1 MRTRTATPSSPAT
14 RRRSRLI
21 KTLFKDIRYDPQG
34 DFAPLTTV
42 VSAPLVLVVNPEN
55 PKTANIKTVADLVA
69 AAKAAPGALAYG
81 SGGNGNLAHLAME
94 LLSQKAG
101 IKMIHVP
108 YRGGSAAEVGILA
121 QEVLAVFDPLSAVPL
136 VKAGKLRALA
146 VSSAERLPALPD
158 VPTVAEA
165 GYPGFDISF
174 WVGFFMPKATPAPI
188 LETLHREIVAAAKRS
203 GGRREGRLAGRRI
216 GARSRLSTQPR
227 SPRRPRISPR
237 SWPPRTSRR
246 SEARRRAQP
255 ERHSYSSPVI
265 CASRSSSGRCPAL
278 IFSRASSSVNHSARS
293 TSGKTCRLPLRGG
306 HSISKLL
313 LRMLCVSISSSAA
326 NAVTNLPPRC
336 LISTK
341 RGQRHGQLQPSSS
354 ENSRRAAVSAS
365 SSSAYSPF
373 GIDHAPRSLLR
384 QNGPPG

>member
-1 MRTRTATPSSPAT
+1 MQRTLRLLAIVTGLCVTTQALAQKYPARPVKIMVGFSAGGPVDVVARIIGDRLSNKLGQPFVVENRAGANGMIVAEGVARADADGYTILACNSST
-14 RRRSRLI
+14 ITLN
-21 KTLFKDIRYDPQG
+21 KTLFKDIRYDPEK

-55 PKTANIKTVADLVA
+55 PRTANIKSVADLVA

-146 VSSAERLPALPD
+146 VSSAERLPTLPD

-188 LETLHREIVAAAKRS
+188 LETLHREIVAAAKDPAIEEKLGS
-203 GGRREGRLAGRRI
+203 QGVVSVLSPAGYAAKIAKETRELAEVV
-216 GARSRLSTQPR
+216 A
-227 SPRRPRISPR
+227 
-237 SWPPRTSRR
+237 
-246 SEARRRAQP
+246 
-255 ERHSYSSPVI
+255 
-265 CASRSSSGRCPAL
+265 
-278 IFSRASSSVNHSARS
+278 
-293 TSGKTCRLPLRGG
+293 
-306 HSISKLL
+306 
-313 LRMLCVSISSSAA
+313 AA
-326 NAVTNLPPRC
+326 NIKA
-336 LISTK
+336 
-341 RGQRHGQLQPSSS
+341 
-354 ENSRRAAVSAS
+354 E
-365 SSSAYSPF
+365 
-373 GIDHAPRSLLR
+373 
-384 QNGPPG
+384 

>member
-1 MRTRTATPSSPAT
+1 MQRMARLLAVIAGLCASALSTQALAQKYPARPVKVMVGFSAGGPVDVVARIIGDRLSNKLGQPFVVENRAGANGMIAAEIVARADADGYTMLACNSST
-14 RRRSRLI
+14 ITLN
-21 KTLFKDIRYDPQG
+21 KTLFKEIRYDPEK

-188 LETLHREIVAAAKRS
+188 LETLHREIVAAAKDRAAEEKLGS
-203 GGRREGRLAGRRI
+203 QGVVSVLSPADYAAKIAKETKELAEVV
-216 GARSRLSTQPR
+216 A
-227 SPRRPRISPR
+227 
-237 SWPPRTSRR
+237 
-246 SEARRRAQP
+246 
-255 ERHSYSSPVI
+255 
-265 CASRSSSGRCPAL
+265 
-278 IFSRASSSVNHSARS
+278 
-293 TSGKTCRLPLRGG
+293 
-306 HSISKLL
+306 
-313 LRMLCVSISSSAA
+313 AA
-326 NAVTNLPPRC
+326 NIKA
-336 LISTK
+336 
-341 RGQRHGQLQPSSS
+341 
-354 ENSRRAAVSAS
+354 E
-365 SSSAYSPF
+365 
-373 GIDHAPRSLLR
+373 
-384 QNGPPG
+384 

>member
-1 MRTRTATPSSPAT
+1 MQRTARALAVIAGFCALVLATEALAQKYPSRPVKVMVGFSAGGPVDVVA
-14 RRRSRLI
+14 RIIGDRLSNKLGQPFVVENRAGANGMI
-21 KTLFKDIRYDPQG
+21 AAEGVARADADGYTMLACNSSTITLNKTLFKDIRYDPEK

-55 PKTANIKTVADLVA
+55 PKTANIKPVADLVA

-188 LETLHREIVAAAKRS
+188 LETLHREIVAAAKDRAAEEKLGS
-203 GGRREGRLAGRRI
+203 QGVVSVLSPADYAAKIAKETKELAEVV
-216 GARSRLSTQPR
+216 A
-227 SPRRPRISPR
+227 
-237 SWPPRTSRR
+237 
-246 SEARRRAQP
+246 
-255 ERHSYSSPVI
+255 
-265 CASRSSSGRCPAL
+265 
-278 IFSRASSSVNHSARS
+278 
-293 TSGKTCRLPLRGG
+293 
-306 HSISKLL
+306 
-313 LRMLCVSISSSAA
+313 AA
-326 NAVTNLPPRC
+326 NIKA
-336 LISTK
+336 
-341 RGQRHGQLQPSSS
+341 
-354 ENSRRAAVSAS
+354 E
-365 SSSAYSPF
+365 
-373 GIDHAPRSLLR
+373 
-384 QNGPPG
+384 

>member
-1 MRTRTATPSSPAT
+1 MQRTLRLMTIVAGLCVTTQALAQKYPARPIKIAVGFSAGGPVDVVARIIGDRLSNKLGQPFVVENRAGANGMIAAEGVARADADGYTILACNSST
-14 RRRSRLI
+14 ITLN
-21 KTLFKDIRYDPQG
+21 KTLFKDIRYDPEK

-55 PKTANIKTVADLVA
+55 PKTAGIKTVADLVA

-101 IKMIHVP
+101 IKLIHVP
-108 YRGGSAAEVGILA
+108 YRGGSASEVGLLA

-188 LETLHREIVAAAKRS
+188 LETLHREIVTAAKDPAVEEKLGSQGVVSVLGPTEYAAKITKETKELAEVVAAANIKA
-203 GGRREGRLAGRRI
+203 E
-216 GARSRLSTQPR
+216 
-227 SPRRPRISPR
+227 
-237 SWPPRTSRR
+237 
-246 SEARRRAQP
+246 
-255 ERHSYSSPVI
+255 
-265 CASRSSSGRCPAL
+265 
-278 IFSRASSSVNHSARS
+278 
-293 TSGKTCRLPLRGG
+293 
-306 HSISKLL
+306 
-313 LRMLCVSISSSAA
+313 
-326 NAVTNLPPRC
+326 
-336 LISTK
+336 
-341 RGQRHGQLQPSSS
+341 
-354 ENSRRAAVSAS
+354 
-365 SSSAYSPF
+365 
-373 GIDHAPRSLLR
+373 
-384 QNGPPG
+384 

>member
-1 MRTRTATPSSPAT
+1 MQRIARLLAVIAGLCASALSTQAVAQKYPVRPVKVMVGFSAGGPVDVAARIVGDRLSSKLGQPFVVENRAGANGMIAAEGVARAEADGYT
-14 RRRSRLI
+14 MLACNSSTITLN

-34 DFAPLTTV
+34 DFAPLTTI

-55 PKTANIKTVADLVA
+55 PKTADIKTVADLVA

-174 WVGFFMPKATPAPI
+174 WVGFFMPKSTPAPI
-188 LETLHREIVAAAKRS
+188 LETLHREIVAAARDPAVAEKLGS
-203 GGRREGRLAGRRI
+203 QGVVSVLSPAEYAAKIAKETKELADVV
-216 GARSRLSTQPR
+216 T
-227 SPRRPRISPR
+227 
-237 SWPPRTSRR
+237 
-246 SEARRRAQP
+246 
-255 ERHSYSSPVI
+255 
-265 CASRSSSGRCPAL
+265 
-278 IFSRASSSVNHSARS
+278 
-293 TSGKTCRLPLRGG
+293 
-306 HSISKLL
+306 
-313 LRMLCVSISSSAA
+313 AA
-326 NAVTNLPPRC
+326 NIKA
-336 LISTK
+336 
-341 RGQRHGQLQPSSS
+341 
-354 ENSRRAAVSAS
+354 E
-365 SSSAYSPF
+365 
-373 GIDHAPRSLLR
+373 
-384 QNGPPG
+384 

>member
-1 MRTRTATPSSPAT
+1 MQRTVRLLAVIAGLCASVPSTQAMAQKYPVRPVKVMVGFSAGGPVDVVA
-14 RRRSRLI
+14 RIIGDRLSNKLGQPFVVENRAGANGMI
-21 KTLFKDIRYDPQG
+21 AAEGVAHAASDGYTMLACNSSTITLNKMLFKDIRYDPQA

-55 PKTANIKTVADLVA
+55 PKTADIKTVADLVA

-101 IKMIHVP
+101 IKLIHVP
-108 YRGGSAAEVGILA
+108 YRGGAASEVGLLA

-188 LETLHREIVAAAKRS
+188 LETLHREIVAAAKDPILQ
-203 GGRREGRLAGRRI
+203 ERLETQGVV
-216 GARSRLSTQPR
+216 SVLS
-227 SPRRPRISPR
+227 
-237 SWPPRTSRR
+237 
-246 SEARRRAQP
+246 
-255 ERHSYSSPVI
+255 
-265 CASRSSSGRCPAL
+265 PAEYAAKIAKETKEL
-278 IFSRASSSVNHSARS
+278 AEVVA
-293 TSGKTCRLPLRGG
+293 
-306 HSISKLL
+306 
-313 LRMLCVSISSSAA
+313 AA
-326 NAVTNLPPRC
+326 NIKA
-336 LISTK
+336 
-341 RGQRHGQLQPSSS
+341 
-354 ENSRRAAVSAS
+354 E
-365 SSSAYSPF
+365 
-373 GIDHAPRSLLR
+373 
-384 QNGPPG
+384 

>member
-1 MRTRTATPSSPAT
+1 MQRTARLLAVIAGLCASALSTQAVAQKYPVRPVKVMVGFSAGGPVDVAARIVGDRLSSKLGQPFVVENRAGANGMIAAEGVARADGDGYT
-14 RRRSRLI
+14 MLACNSSTITLN

-55 PKTANIKTVADLVA
+55 PKTADIKTVADLVA

-174 WVGFFMPKATPAPI
+174 WVGFFMPKSTPAPI
-188 LETLHREIVAAAKRS
+188 LETLHREIVAAAKDPAVAEKLGS
-203 GGRREGRLAGRRI
+203 QGVVSVLSPAEYAAKIAKETKELADVV
-216 GARSRLSTQPR
+216 T
-227 SPRRPRISPR
+227 
-237 SWPPRTSRR
+237 
-246 SEARRRAQP
+246 
-255 ERHSYSSPVI
+255 
-265 CASRSSSGRCPAL
+265 
-278 IFSRASSSVNHSARS
+278 
-293 TSGKTCRLPLRGG
+293 
-306 HSISKLL
+306 
-313 LRMLCVSISSSAA
+313 AA
-326 NAVTNLPPRC
+326 NIKA
-336 LISTK
+336 
-341 RGQRHGQLQPSSS
+341 
-354 ENSRRAAVSAS
+354 E
-365 SSSAYSPF
+365 
-373 GIDHAPRSLLR
+373 
-384 QNGPPG
+384 

>member
-1 MRTRTATPSSPAT
+1 MQRTARLLAVIAGLCAAVLATDALAQKYPVRPVKVVVGFSAGGPVDVVARIIGDRLGNKLGQPFVVENRAGANGMIAAEGVARADADGYTMLACNSST
-14 RRRSRLI
+14 ITLN
-21 KTLFKDIRYDPQG
+21 KTLFKEIRYDPEK

-55 PKTANIKTVADLVA
+55 PKTANVKSVADLVA

-101 IKMIHVP
+101 IKLIHVP
-108 YRGGSAAEVGILA
+108 YRGGSAAEMGILA

-188 LETLHREIVAAAKRS
+188 TEMLHREIVAAAKDPAVEEKLGSQGVVRVLS
-203 GGRREGRLAGRRI
+203 QADYAAKIAKETKELAEVV
-216 GARSRLSTQPR
+216 A
-227 SPRRPRISPR
+227 
-237 SWPPRTSRR
+237 
-246 SEARRRAQP
+246 
-255 ERHSYSSPVI
+255 
-265 CASRSSSGRCPAL
+265 
-278 IFSRASSSVNHSARS
+278 
-293 TSGKTCRLPLRGG
+293 
-306 HSISKLL
+306 
-313 LRMLCVSISSSAA
+313 AA
-326 NAVTNLPPRC
+326 NIKA
-336 LISTK
+336 
-341 RGQRHGQLQPSSS
+341 
-354 ENSRRAAVSAS
+354 E
-365 SSSAYSPF
+365 
-373 GIDHAPRSLLR
+373 
-384 QNGPPG
+384 

>member
-1 MRTRTATPSSPAT
+1 MQRMARLLAVIAGLCASALSTQALAQKYPARPVKVMVGFSAGGPVDVVARIIGDRLSNKLGQPFVVENRAGANGMIAAEIVARADADGYTMLACNSST
-14 RRRSRLI
+14 ITLN
-21 KTLFKDIRYDPQG
+21 KTLFKEIRYDPEK

-188 LETLHREIVAAAKRS
+188 LETPHREIVAAAKDRAAEEKLGS
-203 GGRREGRLAGRRI
+203 QGVVSVLSPADYAAKIAKETKELAEVV
-216 GARSRLSTQPR
+216 A
-227 SPRRPRISPR
+227 
-237 SWPPRTSRR
+237 
-246 SEARRRAQP
+246 
-255 ERHSYSSPVI
+255 
-265 CASRSSSGRCPAL
+265 
-278 IFSRASSSVNHSARS
+278 
-293 TSGKTCRLPLRGG
+293 
-306 HSISKLL
+306 
-313 LRMLCVSISSSAA
+313 AA
-326 NAVTNLPPRC
+326 NIKA
-336 LISTK
+336 
-341 RGQRHGQLQPSSS
+341 
-354 ENSRRAAVSAS
+354 E
-365 SSSAYSPF
+365 
-373 GIDHAPRSLLR
+373 
-384 QNGPPG
+384 

>member
-1 MRTRTATPSSPAT
+1 MARAEGDGYTMLACNSST
-14 RRRSRLI
+14 ITLN
-21 KTLFKDIRYDPQG
+21 KTLFKDIRYDPEK

-55 PKTANIKTVADLVA
+55 PRTANIKSVADLVA

-146 VSSAERLPALPD
+146 VSSAERLPTLPD

-188 LETLHREIVAAAKRS
+188 LETLHREIVAAAKDPAIEEKLGS
-203 GGRREGRLAGRRI
+203 QGVVSVLSPADYAAKIAKETRELAEVV
-216 GARSRLSTQPR
+216 A
-227 SPRRPRISPR
+227 
-237 SWPPRTSRR
+237 
-246 SEARRRAQP
+246 
-255 ERHSYSSPVI
+255 
-265 CASRSSSGRCPAL
+265 
-278 IFSRASSSVNHSARS
+278 
-293 TSGKTCRLPLRGG
+293 
-306 HSISKLL
+306 
-313 LRMLCVSISSSAA
+313 AA
-326 NAVTNLPPRC
+326 NIKA
-336 LISTK
+336 
-341 RGQRHGQLQPSSS
+341 
-354 ENSRRAAVSAS
+354 E
-365 SSSAYSPF
+365 
-373 GIDHAPRSLLR
+373 
-384 QNGPPG
+384 